1 MKAKDLAGNRPHL
14 SNTSSATTPQ
24 QVVTLTPTADARVE
38 QATPTTNFGTGAA
51 LRVDAGSTPVES
63 YLLFT
68 ASGLAGTLRHATLR
82 VWASSGTADGP
93 AVYTS
98 ATNWTETGIT
108 WTARPT
114 RTGIGTDDKAG
125 ISTGTWV
132 EYDVTTLM
140 TGNGTW
146 SFVLAGTSSDG
157 VDFHSKEGVNDPQ
170 LVITMGA
177 PTRRRRPP
185 PSCPGT
191 APSPTQ
197 VDLSWTPGTDD
208 VAVTG
213 YDLYRGATLLASLG
227 LVTTYTDTT
236 VSANTTYS
244 YTVKARDR
252 AGNVSSASNTVSI
265 KTPCCERHARRRS
278 PRPATSRAPTLTP
291 PTTGVSGPRRHVNS
305 WPRRTCS

>member
-1 MKAKDLAGNRPHL
+1 MTNYEIYRGGTLLATVGAVTTYTDNAVNPGTGYSYQVKAKDLAGNRSAF

-24 QVVTLTPTADARVE
+24 QVVTLIPTADARVE
-38 QATPTTNFGTGAA
+38 QATPTTNYGTGAA

-108 WTARPT
+108 WAARPT

-146 SFVLAGTSSDG
+146 SFVLAGRPRTASTS
-157 VDFHSKEGVNDPQ
+157 
-170 LVITMGA
+170 
-177 PTRRRRPP
+177 TRRR
-185 PSCPGT
+185 
-191 APSPTQ
+191 A
-197 VDLSWTPGTDD
+197 
-208 VAVTG
+208 
-213 YDLYRGATLLASLG
+213 
-227 LVTTYTDTT
+227 
-236 VSANTTYS
+236 
-244 YTVKARDR
+244 
-252 AGNVSSASNTVSI
+252 
-265 KTPCCERHARRRS
+265 
-278 PRPATSRAPTLTP
+278 
-291 PTTGVSGPRRHVNS
+291 
-305 WPRRTCS
+305 